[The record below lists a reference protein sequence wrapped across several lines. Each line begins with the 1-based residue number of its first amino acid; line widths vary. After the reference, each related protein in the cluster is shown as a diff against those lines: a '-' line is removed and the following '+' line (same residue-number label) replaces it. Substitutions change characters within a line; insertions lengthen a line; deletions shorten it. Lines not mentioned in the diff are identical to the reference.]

1 MSGQGQF
8 RRGRHVVSKLN
19 AHLVFVTKYR
29 RACITDAVWASLV
42 CGFKGTAAKLNVQ
55 ILELNH
61 GGDHVHLLIEYP
73 PQRPVSEIVNS
84 LKGVSSRIVRRD
96 CRALIRHALWGEHF
110 WSPSYFVA
118 SCGGAPLQL
127 IQQYVE
133 SQRSLKPSTP
143 P

>member
-1 MSGQGQF
+1 MVGQDEF

-29 RACITDAVWASLV
+29 REFITETIWKALRS
-42 CGFKGTAAKLNVQ
+42 GFEGAAAKLNVQ
-55 ILELNH
+55 ILEANH

-73 PQRPVSEIVNS
+73 PPLPVSQMVNA

-96 CRALIRHALWGEHF
+96 CLPEIRHALWGEHF

-118 SCGGAPLQL
+118 SCGGAPLQRV
-127 IQQYVE
+127 QQYVE
-133 SQRSLKPSTP
+133 SQRHL
-143 P
+143 